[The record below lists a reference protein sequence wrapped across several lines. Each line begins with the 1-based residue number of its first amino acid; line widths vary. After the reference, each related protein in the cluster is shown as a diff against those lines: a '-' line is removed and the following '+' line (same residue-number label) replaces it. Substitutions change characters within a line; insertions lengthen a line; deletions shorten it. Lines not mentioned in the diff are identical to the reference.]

1 MRRWKNGASL
11 LVCAALTLLAAPLDR
26 AAADLMNPGFEGGLA
41 GYSVEGS
48 TTPTAD
54 PATPPPT
61 SGGIAGAAT
70 VEELLPGAFGPGT
83 DVLPTE
89 GRFFALLSTDG
100 VTATKLSQSFT
111 LPTGGDPASLFFDYR
126 FMTDE
131 IDSLPELNDSLLV
144 ALSDEQGN
152 VLERFSFSRDDLQPG
167 GSGPLTDL
175 AIEGVGGFAAGT
187 DWLTGS
193 INVFPYLGR
202 AVTVSYTVYDVFD
215 DEVVTA
221 VALDNLR
228 FGGTGVI
235 PEPSSIVL
243 LSIGA
248 GAVLIVGRSRR
259 ARRRAD

>member
-1 MRRWKNGASL
+1 MRRWNTGASL
-11 LVCAALTLLAAPLDR
+11 VVCGALALLAAPIDE
-26 AAADLMNPGFEGGLA
+26 AAADLMNPGFEGGLT

-48 TTPTAD
+48 NTPTAD

-70 VEELLPGAFGPGT
+70 VEELLPGAFGPET

-89 GRFFALLSTDG
+89 GRFFALLSTDD
-100 VTATKLSQSFT
+100 VTATKLSQTLT
-111 LPTGGDPASLFFDYR
+111 LPTDGDPASLLFDFR

-152 VLERFSFSRDDLQPG
+152 VLEQFSFSRDDLQPG
-167 GSGPLTDL
+167 GSGALTDL
-175 AIEGVGGFAAGT
+175 AIEGVGGYAAGT
-187 DWLTGS
+187 AWLTGS
-193 INVFPYLGR
+193 ISILPYLGQT
-202 AVTVSYTVYDVFD
+202 VTVSFTVYDVFD

-228 FGGTGVI
+228 LVI

-248 GAVLIVGRSRR
+248 GAVLLVGRTRR
-259 ARRRAD
+259 ARRRAG